1 MPACR
6 YVEVVGSAAMLA
18 TKRSAGF
25 TPDMN
30 IREHVTHLPP
40 TSTNKAAHSDFE
52 MLQNRGISGSIKKGL
67 VSSKFFLKNTQ
78 TITKHHTSTTEA
90 AVKNIYMRTRHE
102 RTTFKLSSVTIFL
115 PVDVKQWERVQY
127 INNNETF

>member
-6 YVEVVGSAAMLA
+6 YVEVIGSAAMLA

-25 TPDMN
+25 TPYMN

-52 MLQNRGISGSIKKGL
+52 MSQNRGISGSIKKDLCPPNFFKKYTNDQKAPYLYNGGG
-67 VSSKFFLKNTQ
+67 SK
-78 TITKHHTSTTEA
+78 KH
-90 AVKNIYMRTRHE
+90 
-102 RTTFKLSSVTIFL
+102 L
-115 PVDVKQWERVQY
+115 PEDKAWKDH
-127 INNNETF
+127 I